1 MADDN
6 FTKWHI
12 AGLHALRSAS
22 EQGDAAGKALAG
34 KVSNADLKAL
44 LGEYSETAGK
54 QETHF
59 VGFLKE
65 LGTEPNGFKDRIMEG
80 VGNGTSEMVKAAPDQ
95 GLLDLSAVAGTQSG
109 LDYYAGAFKG
119 QGALA
124 RQLGYADQ
132 ADSFMAMSKAC
143 EALRE
148 RFTKVGDTIR
158 AKAAGEARKAA

>member
-80 VGNGTSEMVKAAPDQ
+80 VGNGTSEMVKARP
-95 GLLDLSAVAGTQSG
+95 
-109 LDYYAGAFKG
+109 
-119 QGALA
+119 
-124 RQLGYADQ
+124 
-132 ADSFMAMSKAC
+132 
-143 EALRE
+143 
-148 RFTKVGDTIR
+148 IR
-158 AKAAGEARKAA
+158 ACSISAPSPARSPAWTTMRVPSKGRGPLPGSSATRTKRTASWP